1 MRQALENAVSYGT
14 HFALCIHGDP
24 NPFSDQMHGNNFIL
38 QLSYNQLASCDG
50 DILAAIKLAE
60 RDHELI
66 TQCVKLQ
73 TVRNVLQKGQRQT
86 MENISSNILAYF

>member
-1 MRQALENAVSYGT
+1 MLSAMALILLSVFTEIRI
-14 HFALCIHGDP
+14 HFQIRCTVIFLFY
-24 NPFSDQMHGNNFIL
+24 N
-38 QLSYNQLASCDG
+38 YNQLASCDG

-66 TQCVKLQ
+66 TQCVKLG

-86 MENISSNILAYF
+86 MENISSNI

>member
-1 MRQALENAVSYGT
+1 MHQELQRT
-14 HFALCIHGDP
+14 HDELCFALCIHGDP
-24 NPFSDQMHGNNFIL
+24 NPFSDQMHGNIFIL
-38 QLSYNQLASCDG
+38 NYNQLASRNS

-60 RDHELI
+60 RYSGLI

-86 MENISSNILAYF
+86 MENISSNIFAYF